1 MFHFQPANKLG
12 IFFSKNRT
20 LQFSVLLLFMM
31 ILHCKTICVRKKV
44 IFIIFIFLKNVAN
57 NNNLTLNE
65 YGRLSIGSS
74 TPSMQHSRYLQP
86 RRILPPRQSSLPAAP
101 HSATNTC
108 QMHSNLQ
115 HLPAAPASSLR
126 HLSSSC
132 LSSANSS
139 RLLLHSSR

>member
-1 MFHFQPANKLG
+1 MLKSGKNAIYKSNLFQ
-12 IFFSKNRT
+12 
-20 LQFSVLLLFMM
+20 
-31 ILHCKTICVRKKV
+31 KKSD
-44 IFIIFIFLKNVAN
+44 FYLIFIFLKNIAN
-57 NNNLTLNE
+57 NNNLITNG
-65 YGRLSIGSS
+65 GRMSIGSS
-74 TPSMQHSRYLQP
+74 TPSMPHSRYLQP

-101 HSATNTC
+101 NSATNTC

>member
-1 MFHFQPANKLG
+1 MAQCAK
-12 IFFSKNRT
+12 IWK
-20 LQFSVLLLFMM
+20 
-31 ILHCKTICVRKKV
+31 KTIYKSNLFQKKSD
-44 IFIIFIFLKNVAN
+44 FYLIFIFLKNIAN
-57 NNNLTLNE
+57 NNNLITNG
-65 YGRLSIGSS
+65 GRMSIGSS
-74 TPSMQHSRYLQP
+74 TPSMPHSRYLQP

>member
-1 MFHFQPANKLG
+1 MLLQYFSIFSPSINKE
-12 IFFSKNRT
+12 KWT
-20 LQFSVLLLFMM
+20 LHCSSVLLFMM
-31 ILHCKTICVRKKV
+31 MLHHGRAICFRKV
-44 IFIIFIFLKNVAN
+44 IFIFIFLKNIAN
-57 NNNLTLNE
+57 NNNLTLN
-65 YGRLSIGSS
+65 GRLSIGSS
-74 TPSMQHSRYLQP
+74 TPSMHSRYLQP

-101 HSATNTC
+101 NSATNTC